1 MLSYNPAEAGTVAV
15 SITQAV
21 ITIANN
27 NGAAFSTTDSTTLA
41 FNVVLTDPCATTTIN
56 AIATIASTSLTVTDG
71 GNTETTFTIPDTAL
85 DVVRP
90 CTGQASHALSGR
102 AAVAGSMPLPFG
114 VPFRSTVSAV
124 CV

>member
-85 DVVRP
+85 DVAKSTPELCGKVL
-90 CTGQASHALSGR
+90 TG
-102 AAVAGSMPLPFG
+102 VF
-114 VPFRSTVSAV
+114 
-124 CV
+124 